1 MADPLKVRL
10 FGYGVPYRA
19 RLTEEGVLL
28 PLETS
33 PEREAADLAGELAA
47 LTLFRIYNS

>member
-1 MADPLKVRL
+1 MADPLRARL

-19 RLTEEGVLL
+19 RPTDEGLLL

-33 PEREAADLAGELAA
+33 PEREAGIT
-47 LTLFRIYNS
+47 TLFKIYNT